1 MDESGAKAARRLLR
15 IISDHWRL
23 TCVDRGAEVEALDL
37 VDVVYHP
44 GKSEPAL
51 NVVTPRRSTA
61 WVAAGYIQPGLTRLR
76 ELGRTPR
83 VQFIAGLYPP
93 QFAVVLRDLGLGIE
107 HETPLMALEPTDD
120 NLPDDMLPVGG
131 RIALVTD
138 SETRRLW
145 QYVWRSA
152 YYDVNLLGI
161 DDTASSVDALSRNLK
176 RKLEAVVARLEGQ
189 PHPVAP
195 SAPQPIICDFLYWH
209 HQQPMGAA
217 RLIIRPDLGS
227 AHLETLA
234 LHETALRDML
244 ASMEEDE
251 FAPLLPHDAAP
262 LLDVI
267 DEDALRVDMLSAL
280 IAAALRAAHK
290 QGGKLVFVPAED
302 DAERRACR
310 RVGFI
315 DLSSF
320 VRYAPVSRR
329 EEDRHVA
336 EAVHSPAR

>member
-23 TCVDRGAEVEALDL
+23 TCMDRGAEVETLDL

-44 GKSEPAL
+44 GKPDPAL

-61 WVAAGYIQPGLTRLR
+61 WVAASYIQPGLTRLR

-93 QFAVVLRDLGLGIE
+93 QFAVVLRDLGLGME
-107 HETPLMALEPTDD
+107 HETPLMALEPHSD
-120 NLPDDMLPVGG
+120 NLPDAALPDGG
-131 RIALVTD
+131 RIAPVTD

-176 RKLEAVVARLEGQ
+176 RRLEAVVARLEGQ
-189 PHPVAP
+189 QPAAP
-195 SAPQPIICDFLYWH
+195 QPQPIICDFLYWH
-209 HQQPMGAA
+209 YQQPMGAA

-234 LHETALRDML
+234 LHEAALRDLL
-244 ASMEEDE
+244 ASMDKDV
-251 FAPLLPHDAAP
+251 FNPMAAHQDGPPLSAA
-262 LLDVI
+262 

-280 IAAALRAAHK
+280 IAAALRSAHQ
-290 QGGKLVFVPAED
+290 QGIKLVFVPAED
-302 DAERRACR
+302 DPERRACR

-329 EEDRHVA
+329 EEERHVA
-336 EAVHSPAR
+336 EAVHSPHR